1 MGARYPDQV
10 GGHKPC
16 VPGFDLIL
24 CEDPRVDRGTMV
36 VIVSGGRHGATQD
49 YPDGD

>member
-16 VPGFDLIL
+16 VP
-24 CEDPRVDRGTMV
+24 VVVVVVV
-36 VIVSGGRHGATQD
+36 VIVVMVHCPFLGPFMFCH
-49 YPDGD
+49 DGDR

>member
-16 VPGFDLIL
+16 VPVVVVVVVVVVMVPG
-24 CEDPRVDRGTMV
+24 PRLGPFMFGHD
-36 VIVSGGRHGATQD
+36 GGRWCLW
-49 YPDGD
+49 